1 MDVEKANHRRNR
13 NRTCCCIGTTICII
27 IAIVI
32 LILVLALTVFKP
44 KRPVISYD
52 NMSIEDLD
60 VSFDITK
67 FKVYLNVTLDVD
79 ISVKNPNKAGF
90 KYSNSTAF
98 LNYRGQLVGE
108 VPIPADEISAGET
121 KPMNISLTLMA
132 DRLLSNS
139 DLYSD
144 VKSGVLALNSNIRI
158 SGKVKI
164 LGLKIHAVSTSSC
177 DFSVFTSNRT
187 IGDQTCQ
194 YKTQL

>member
-1 MDVEKANHRRNR
+1 MDVEKANHSRKR

-32 LILVLALTVFKP
+32 VVLILALTVFKA

-52 NMSIEDLD
+52 NMSIKELD
-60 VSFDITK
+60 ASFDITK
-67 FKVYLNVTLDVD
+67 FKVHLNLTIDVD
-79 ISVKNPNKAGF
+79 LSIKNPNKVGF
-90 KYSNSTAF
+90 KFSNSTAF

-108 VPIPADEISAGET
+108 VPVPADEISASET
-121 KPMNISLTLMA
+121 KAMNVSLTLLA
-132 DRLLSNS
+132 DRLLSDS

-144 VKSGVLALNSNIRI
+144 VKSGVLALSSKIRL

-164 LGLKIHAVSTSSC
+164 LGLKFHAVSTSSC
-177 DFSVFTSNRT
+177 DFSIYISNRT
-187 IGDQTCQ
+187 IADQTCK